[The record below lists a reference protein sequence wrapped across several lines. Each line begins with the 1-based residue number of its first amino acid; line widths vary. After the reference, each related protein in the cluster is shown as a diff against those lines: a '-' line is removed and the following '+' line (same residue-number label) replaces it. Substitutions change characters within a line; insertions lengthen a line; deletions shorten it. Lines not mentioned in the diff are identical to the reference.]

1 VISIPGPIAVDA
13 TDASLSSGEGFTWNG
28 EAYTHEGI
36 PADDANGVAAF
47 GGGSPFYFSTNGAL
61 YSVGQAVDGYT
72 PGPATLVCYLEGTLI
87 ATPEGERAVETLAI
101 GDVILTADGRAV
113 PVKWMGR
120 QRIRNGIFASPKMEP
135 VCISAGALGQGL
147 PHSDL
152 YVTAAHGMIW
162 HGMVVNAGAMVNGTT
177 IRFVP
182 MTQMPPVFTWFH
194 IETEGHEEILA
205 QGAPSETFVDYVGRS
220 AFDNYQ
226 EYLDLYGAERIIPE
240 MKHPR
245 ISAQRMLPNDLRAQI
260 GLPAYGAEL
269 EAEAA
274 TWRW

>member
-1 VISIPGPIAVDA
+1 
-13 TDASLSSGEGFTWNG
+13 
-28 EAYTHEGI
+28 
-36 PADDANGVAAF
+36 
-47 GGGSPFYFSTNGAL
+47 
-61 YSVGQAVDGYT
+61 
-72 PGPATLVCYLEGTLI
+72 
-87 ATPEGERAVETLAI
+87 
-101 GDVILTADGRAV
+101 
-113 PVKWMGR
+113 
-120 QRIRNGIFASPKMEP
+120 MEP

-182 MTQMPPVFTWFH
+182 MTQMPPVFTWYH

-240 MKHPR
+240 MKRPR
-245 ISAQRMLPNDLRAQI
+245 LSSQRMLPDDLRALL
-260 GLPAYGAEL
+260 GLPAYGAEI
-269 EAEAA
+269 EAEATA
-274 TWRW
+274 LLHRLKAA

>member
-1 VISIPGPIAVDA
+1 M
-13 TDASLSSGEGFTWNG
+13 
-28 EAYTHEGI
+28 
-36 PADDANGVAAF
+36 
-47 GGGSPFYFSTNGAL
+47 
-61 YSVGQAVDGYT
+61 
-72 PGPATLVCYLEGTLI
+72 CYLEGTLI
-87 ATPEGERAVETLAI
+87 ATPTGERALETLAI
-101 GDVILTADGRAV
+101 GDLILTADGRAV
-113 PVKWMGR
+113 PVKWVGR
-120 QRIRNGIFASPKMEP
+120 QQIRNGVFASPKLEP
-135 VCISAGALGQGL
+135 VCIAAGALGQGL
-147 PHSDL
+147 PHRDL
-152 YVTAAHGMIW
+152 HVTAAHGMIW
-162 HGMVVNAGAMVNGTT
+162 QGLVVNAGAMVNGTT

-182 MTQMPPVFTWFH
+182 LTEMPPVFTWFH